1 MNIQCT
7 QKLLEKLK
15 VSATTVTESSDFF
28 DWHGGCLLINR
39 HNTVVLTN
47 NLFRYSLILY
57 NLKAADF
64 KKLDQLFKKALTE
77 VLLAEGIDRATIDR
91 YLDQAGP
98 ILFCKT
104 TSRSITAQINYTGR
118 ILPFYAEYFSEDQI
132 IQTDLNMKL
141 GTYIQKVGKEYVYPR
156 ELLLTAFSQFKENTL
171 PVLSSE
177 KLSKTKA
184 PGERAFV
191 MLVQLPCGDQVIW
204 RKLAVPAR
212 ITFAKF
218 HRVLQACF
226 NWQDAHLHLFQI
238 LADNSNVVAESKSDD
253 QDDFFLDVQQFH
265 DTFSERKRLSAYL
278 PEYRTIHY
286 TYDFGDDWLHMIEL
300 EETID
305 NYEDQLPQCLD
316 GAGTA
321 PPEDVGGEEGYMEF
335 LSIVEEEADSKEKR
349 ETIEWAEDQN
359 WQEFDL
365 QKINARLKNL

>member
-15 VSATTVTESSDFF
+15 APATTVTESSDFF

-39 HNTVVLTN
+39 HNTVVFTN
-47 NLFRYSLILY
+47 NLFRYSLVLY

-77 VLLAEGIDRATIDR
+77 VLLAEGIDQATIDR
-91 YLDQAGP
+91 YLNQAGP
-98 ILFCKT
+98 ISYGKT
-104 TSRSITAQINYTGR
+104 TNKSITAQINYTGR
-118 ILPFYAEYFSEDQI
+118 ILPFYSEYFSEDHI
-132 IQTDLNMKL
+132 IQTDLNLKL
-141 GTYIQKVGKEYVYPR
+141 GTYLQKVGKEYIYPR
-156 ELLLTAFSQFKENTL
+156 ELLLSAFFQFKENKL
-171 PVLSSE
+171 PILSSE
-177 KLSKTKA
+177 ELSKTKV

-191 MLVQLPCGDQVIW
+191 LLVQLPCGDQVIW
-204 RKLAVPAR
+204 RRLAVPAR

-253 QDDFFLDVQQFH
+253 QDDFYLDAQQFH

-305 NYEDQLPQCLD
+305 NYEGQLPQCLD
-316 GAGTA
+316 GEGTA
-321 PPEDVGGEEGYMEF
+321 PPEDVGGEDGYMEF

-349 ETIEWAEDQN
+349 ETLEWAEDQN
-359 WQEFDL
+359 WQEYDL
-365 QKINARLKNL
+365 QKINARLRNF

>member
-1 MNIQCT
+1 LNIQCT

-15 VSATTVTESSDFF
+15 VPATTVTESSDFF
-28 DWHGGCLLINR
+28 DWHGGSLLINR
-39 HNTVVLTN
+39 HNTVVFTN
-47 NLFRYSLILY
+47 NLFRYSLVLY

-77 VLLAEGIDRATIDR
+77 ALLAEGIDQAMIDR

-98 ILFCKT
+98 ISYGKT
-104 TSRSITAQINYTGR
+104 TNRSITAQINYTGR
-118 ILPFYAEYFSEDQI
+118 ILPFYSEYFSEDQI
-132 IQTDLNMKL
+132 IQTDLNLKL
-141 GTYIQKVGKEYVYPR
+141 GTYLQKVGKEYVYPHER
-156 ELLLTAFSQFKENTL
+156 LLAAFSQFKENKL

-177 KLSKTKA
+177 ELSKTKV

-191 MLVQLPCGDQVIW
+191 LLVQLPCGDQDIW

-212 ITFAKF
+212 ITFAKL
-218 HRVLQACF
+218 HRILQVCF

-253 QDDFFLDVQQFH
+253 QDDFYLDTQQFY
-265 DTFSERKRLSAYL
+265 DTFSERKRLTAYL
-278 PEYRTIHY
+278 PEFLMIHY

-305 NYEDQLPQCLD
+305 NYEGKLPRCLD
-316 GAGTA
+316 GEGTA

-335 LSIVEEEADSKEKR
+335 LSIVEEEADTKEKR
-349 ETIEWAEDQN
+349 KMLEWAKHQN

-365 QKINARLKNL
+365 QKINERLRFL